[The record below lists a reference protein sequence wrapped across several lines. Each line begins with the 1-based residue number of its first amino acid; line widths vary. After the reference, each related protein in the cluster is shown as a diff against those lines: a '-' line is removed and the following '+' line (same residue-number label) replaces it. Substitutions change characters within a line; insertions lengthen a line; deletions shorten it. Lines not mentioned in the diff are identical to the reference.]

1 MKINELLAMMN
12 KHNASDLH
20 IKVGEPPI
28 FRVNGVLARMQN
40 VPPLQPADVETLLF
54 EMLSERQKETLETRG
69 YEDFAYA
76 IADVGRFRCNI
87 FRQCGMLSAAI
98 RRVNLRI
105 PTYDDLHLPAQ
116 IARIAEYEQGL
127 VLVGG
132 ITGSGKSTTI
142 ASILQDINTKRRCH
156 ILTIEDPIEYLFRDD
171 KALINQREINIDVL
185 DFKDALR
192 SAMREDP
199 DVMLVGEMRDAET
212 FETALTAAE
221 TGHLVFGTI
230 HSSGAAQTIGRIL
243 DLFPESKHDQI
254 RTALAFNLRVVMNQK
269 LLKGQTKELPRVPA
283 LEMMFISPIMKKL
296 ILDGEDAKIA
306 DALAKDV
313 EQGSENFN
321 RALMRLYKE
330 RKISMDAALKAAP
343 NPEELRMA
351 MSGITFTEGGV
362 V

>member
-1 MKINELLAMMN
+1 MKITELFQMMV

-28 FRVNGVLARMQN
+28 FRVAGQLARMQN
-40 VPPLQPADVETLLF
+40 VPPLGAEDTEALLF
-54 EMLSERQKETLETRG
+54 PLLSEKQKAKLEARG
-69 YEDFAYA
+69 YEDFSFALP
-76 IADVGRFRCNI
+76 DTGRFRCNL
-87 FRQCGMLSAAI
+87 FRQCSMLSAAI
-98 RRVNLRI
+98 RRVNLKI
-105 PTYDDLHLPAQ
+105 PTYEDLRLPAQ
-116 IARIAEYEQGL
+116 VARIAEYEQGL

-132 ITGSGKSTTI
+132 VTGSGKSTTI
-142 ASILQDINTKRRCH
+142 AAILNDINSKRRCH
-156 ILTIEDPIEYLFRDD
+156 ILTIEDPIEYLFKDD

-185 DFKDALR
+185 DFKEALR

-243 DLFPESKHDQI
+243 DLFPEAKHEQI
-254 RTALAFNLRVVMNQK
+254 RTSLAFNLRAVMNQK
-269 LLKGQTKELPRVPA
+269 LLKGVSKEMPRVPA
-283 LEMMFISPIMKKL
+283 VEMMFISPIIKKL
-296 ILDGEDAKIA
+296 ILEGEDAKIA

-313 EQGSENFN
+313 EAGSENYN
-321 RALMRLYKE
+321 RVLTRLYHEK
-330 RKISMDAALKAAP
+330 KISMDSALKAAP

-351 MSGITFTEGGV
+351 MSGISISEGGIV
-362 V
+362 